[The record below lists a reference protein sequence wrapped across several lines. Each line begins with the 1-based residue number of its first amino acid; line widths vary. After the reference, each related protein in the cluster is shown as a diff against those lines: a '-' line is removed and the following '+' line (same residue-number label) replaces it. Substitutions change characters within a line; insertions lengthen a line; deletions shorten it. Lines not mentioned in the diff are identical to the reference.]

1 MAGRFIQQIRLRHLK
16 GDNMEQKQKT
26 HLNHLIDRYPKLI
39 VCCEDIVKAYE
50 LLEDAYTNG
59 RKLLV
64 SGNGGSASDSEHIV
78 GELMKEFRLKRKVYA
93 DLADNL
99 REIDPEMGTVL
110 AENLQGA
117 LPAIC
122 LTGHSA
128 LTTAFMNDANADL
141 IFAQQVNGY
150 GKPGDVFLGI
160 STSGNSKNVL
170 YAAIT
175 AKSKGLKVIGL
186 TGAKSNKLMNFADV
200 CIRVPET
207 ETYKIQ
213 ELHLPVYHCLCLM
226 LEDRFFG

>member
-1 MAGRFIQQIRLRHLK
+1 MDAKVLK
-16 GDNMEQKQKT
+16 HIDT
-26 HLNHLIDRYPKLI
+26 LIDRYPKMI
-39 VCCEDIVKAYE
+39 VCKDDIIKAYE
-50 LLEDAYTNG
+50 ILEEAYSQE

-64 SGNGGSASDSEHIV
+64 CGNGGSASDSEHIV
-78 GELMKEFRLKRKVYA
+78 GELMKEFKLKRKVYA
-93 DLADNL
+93 DQA
-99 REIDPEMGTVL
+99 EAMKTIDPEMGETL

-122 LTGHSA
+122 LTGHSS

-141 IFAQQVNGY
+141 VFAQQVNGY
-150 GKPGDVFLGI
+150 GKANDVFLGI
-160 STSGNSKNVL
+160 STSGNSKNVC

-186 TGAKSNKLMNFADV
+186 TGQKESKMTNLGDC

-226 LEDRFFG
+226 LEDHFFGA

>member
-1 MAGRFIQQIRLRHLK
+1 
-16 GDNMEQKQKT
+16 MEEQ
-26 HLNHLIDRYPKLI
+26 LNLLIERYPKLG
-39 VCCEDIVKAYE
+39 VCKEDIKKAYE
-50 LLEDAYTNG
+50 LLEAAYNNG

-64 SGNGGSASDSEHIV
+64 CGNGGSASDSEHIV
-78 GELMKEFRLKRKVYA
+78 GELMKEFKLKRKVYSDQA
-93 DLADNL
+93 TALKA
-99 REIDPEMGTVL
+99 IDPELGQVL

-122 LTGHSA
+122 LTGHSS

-141 IFAQQVNGY
+141 VFAQQVNGY

-170 YAAIT
+170 YAAVN
-175 AKSKGLKVIGL
+175 AKAKGLKVIGL
-186 TGAKSNKLMNFADV
+186 TGAKESKLMKYADV

-213 ELHLPVYHCLCLM
+213 EYHLPVYHCLCLM
-226 LEDRFFG
+226 LEEKFFGEK

>member
-1 MAGRFIQQIRLRHLK
+1 MDAKLLK
-16 GDNMEQKQKT
+16 HIDT
-26 HLNHLIDRYPKLI
+26 LIDRYPKLI
-39 VCCEDIVKAYE
+39 VCKEDIIKAFE
-50 LLEDAYTNG
+50 LILDTYSNE

-64 SGNGGSASDSEHIV
+64 CGNGGSASDSEHIV
-78 GELMKEFRLKRKVYA
+78 GELMKEFKLKRKVYA
-93 DLADNL
+93 DQAVAMKA
-99 REIDPEMGTVL
+99 IDPDMGTTL

-122 LTGHSA
+122 LTGHSS

-141 IFAQQVNGY
+141 VFAQQVNGY
-150 GKPGDVFLGI
+150 GKANDVFLGI
-160 STSGNSKNVL
+160 STSGNSKNVC

-186 TGAKSNKLMNFADV
+186 TGAKESKLSTLADC

-226 LEDRFFG
+226 LEDHFFGV

>member
-1 MAGRFIQQIRLRHLK
+1 MDDSLFRHI
-16 GDNMEQKQKT
+16 D
-26 HLNHLIDRYPKLI
+26 HLIDRYPKLI
-39 VCCEDIVKAYE
+39 VCREDIWRAYE
-50 LLEDAYTNG
+50 ILEETYSLD

-78 GELMKEFRLKRKVYA
+78 GELMKEFRQKRKVYA
-93 DLADNL
+93 DQA
-99 REIDPEMGTVL
+99 EAMKAIDQEMGTTL

-122 LTGHSA
+122 LTGHSS

-141 IFAQQVNGY
+141 VFAQQVNGY

-160 STSGNSKNVL
+160 STSGNSKNVV
-170 YAAIT
+170 YAVIT
-175 AKSKGLKVIGL
+175 AKAKGLKVIGL
-186 TGAKSNKLMNFADV
+186 TGARESKLSRLADV

-226 LEDRFFG
+226 LEDKFF

>member
-1 MAGRFIQQIRLRHLK
+1 M
-16 GDNMEQKQKT
+16 MEKQ
-26 HLNHLIDRYPKLI
+26 LDLLIERYPKLS
-39 VCCEDIVKAYE
+39 VCKEDIKNAYL
-50 LLEDAYTNG
+50 LLEAAYNNC

-64 SGNGGSASDSEHIV
+64 CGNGGSASDSEHIV
-78 GELMKEFRLKRKVYA
+78 GELMKEFMLKRKVYTNQA
-93 DLADNL
+93 EKL
-99 REIDPEMGTVL
+99 REIDVEMGSVL

-141 IFAQQVNGY
+141 VFAQQVNGY
-150 GKPGDVFLGI
+150 GNPGDIFLGI

-186 TGAKSNKLMNFADV
+186 TGAKENKLMKYADV

-226 LEDRFFG
+226 LELKFFMI

>member
-1 MAGRFIQQIRLRHLK
+1 MR
-16 GDNMEQKQKT
+16 DSMEELQN
-26 HLNHLIDRYPKLI
+26 LLVDRYPKLI
-39 VCCEDIVKAYE
+39 VCKEDIRTAYE
-50 LLEDAYTNG
+50 LLETAYSNG

-64 SGNGGSASDSEHIV
+64 CGNGGSASDSEHIV
-78 GELMKEFRLKRKVYA
+78 GELMKEFKLKRKVYA
-93 DLADNL
+93 DQAAALKEIDAELGQILAD
-99 REIDPEMGTVL
+99 
-110 AENLQGA
+110 NLQGA
-117 LPAIC
+117 LPAIS

-141 IFAQQVNGY
+141 VFAQQVNGY

-170 YAAIT
+170 YAAVN
-175 AKSKGLKVIGL
+175 AKAKGLKVIGL
-186 TGAKSNKLMNFADV
+186 TGSKENKLMKYADV

-226 LEDRFFG
+226 LEDRFFGV

>member
-1 MAGRFIQQIRLRHLK
+1 
-16 GDNMEQKQKT
+16 MEEQ
-26 HLNHLIDRYPKLI
+26 LNLLIERYPKLA
-39 VCCEDIVKAYE
+39 VCKEDIKKAYE
-50 LLEDAYTNG
+50 LLEAAYRNG

-64 SGNGGSASDSEHIV
+64 CGNGGSASDSEHIV
-78 GELMKEFRLKRKVYA
+78 GELMKEFKLKRKVYSDQA
-93 DLADNL
+93 TALKA
-99 REIDPEMGTVL
+99 IDPELGQVL
-110 AENLQGA
+110 ADNLQGA

-122 LTGHSA
+122 LTGHSS

-141 IFAQQVNGY
+141 VFAQQVNGY

-170 YAAIT
+170 YAAVN
-175 AKSKGLKVIGL
+175 AKAKGLKVIGL
-186 TGAKSNKLMNFADV
+186 TGAKESKLMKYADV

-226 LEDRFFG
+226 LEQKFFG

>member
-1 MAGRFIQQIRLRHLK
+1 MNDQQNRHIDTLIERIPRLLGCRQDINDAYVLLK
-16 GDNMEQKQKT
+16 
-26 HLNHLIDRYPKLI
+26 
-39 VCCEDIVKAYE
+39 KAYS
-50 LLEDAYTNG
+50 NN

-64 SGNGGSASDSEHIV
+64 CGNGGSASDSEHIV
-78 GELMKEFRLKRKVYA
+78 GELMKEFRLKRKVYVNQA
-93 DLADNL
+93 EAMKA
-99 REIDPEMGTVL
+99 IDPEMGQIL

-150 GKPGDVFLGI
+150 GKPNDVFLGI

-175 AKSKGLKVIGL
+175 AKSKGLSVIGL
-186 TGAKSNKLMNFADV
+186 TGEAESRLSEIADV

-226 LEDRFFG
+226 LENHYFGVEA